1 MINVSDKICSSLR
14 IAEDVLKEGVLIK
27 SFPPESYTI
36 KCLDDAWAL
45 LDTEDG
51 QERMEGYLKT
61 WMKSI
66 MDLLVESEQL
76 RIEKDKNGP
85 QVEVE
90 YWKARAAKLTLL
102 VEQIISMPCK
112 MTLVTLRAGKCKLLK
127 VQVQFSNCVLIII
140 GRLGMSVTPRLP
152 DIMLRLVTMLNILE
166 QRRNTAMQFT

>member
-1 MINVSDKICSSLR
+1 M
-14 IAEDVLKEGVLIK
+14 LKEGVLIK

-51 QERMEGYLKT
+51 QERLEGYLKT
-61 WMKSI
+61 WMKAI
-66 MDLLVESEQL
+66 QDLLVESEQL

-127 VQVQFSNCVLIII
+127 VRC
-140 GRLGMSVTPRLP
+140 
-152 DIMLRLVTMLNILE
+152 
-166 QRRNTAMQFT
+166 

>member
-1 MINVSDKICSSLR
+1 MSKLGRICSPVSDQLEGWASFSSICLLELLSFLCSSLR

-66 MDLLVESEQL
+66 QDLLVESEQL
-76 RIEKDKNGP
+76 RIENDKNGP

-90 YWKARAAKLTLL
+90 YWKTRAAKLTLL

-127 VQVQFSNCVLIII
+127 VNL
-140 GRLGMSVTPRLP
+140 
-152 DIMLRLVTMLNILE
+152 
-166 QRRNTAMQFT
+166 